1 MLGTLVAGLVQS
13 PPRRVPNVT
22 CRVRVKVSLVDHEMV
37 PILPLKQQRPIAVA
51 YDDVNQLVYWTDVG
65 RRTINSYR
73 LFDNNSTINTVY
85 LDRDGLTLAYL
96 FIYLRYTG

>member
-1 MLGTLVAGLVQS
+1 
-13 PPRRVPNVT
+13 
-22 CRVRVKVSLVDHEMV
+22 VRVKVSLVDHQMV

-73 LFDNNSTINTVY
+73 LFENNSTITTVY
-85 LDRDGLTLAYL
+85 LDRDGLTLSYL
-96 FIYLRYTG
+96 FIYLFI